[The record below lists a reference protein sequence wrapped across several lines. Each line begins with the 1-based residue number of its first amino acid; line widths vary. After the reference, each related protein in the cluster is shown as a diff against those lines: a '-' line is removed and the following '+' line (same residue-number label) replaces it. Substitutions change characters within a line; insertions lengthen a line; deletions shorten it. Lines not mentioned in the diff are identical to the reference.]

1 MVTALVIAAIVLAA
15 FAAGVAVLRRRVV
28 IVTVYG
34 PSMQPTLRAG
44 DRVLVR
50 RTRSGGLRAGQ
61 IVVIERPGLGGQWDT
76 DPAGKPTSS
85 REWLIKRL
93 AAVPG
98 DRCPDGVP
106 RTPATL
112 TRLTE
117 LTGLTELTRLTQ
129 PTGLTEPTGLVASA
143 DQLVPAG
150 QFVPTGQFVV
160 LGDNAASSLD
170 SRSFGYIPA
179 ERLLGVMLRPLARR

>member
-1 MVTALVIAAIVLAA
+1 MGAALVIISGIVVLGVLAA
-15 FAAGVAVLRRRVV
+15 LAAGLRRRVAV
-28 IVTVYG
+28 VTVFG
-34 PSMQPTLRAG
+34 PSMQPALSAG

-50 RTRSGGLRAGQ
+50 RTRAAGLRAGQ
-61 IVVIERPGLGGQWDT
+61 IVVVERPAFAGGWST
-76 DPAGKPTSS
+76 SPPRWPASG

-98 DRCPDGVP
+98 DICPAGIA
-106 RTPATL
+106 PA
-112 TRLTE
+112 
-117 LTGLTELTRLTQ
+117 GAG
-129 PTGLTEPTGLVASA
+129 PT
-143 DQLVPAG
+143 VPAG
-150 QFVPTGQFVV
+150 HFVV